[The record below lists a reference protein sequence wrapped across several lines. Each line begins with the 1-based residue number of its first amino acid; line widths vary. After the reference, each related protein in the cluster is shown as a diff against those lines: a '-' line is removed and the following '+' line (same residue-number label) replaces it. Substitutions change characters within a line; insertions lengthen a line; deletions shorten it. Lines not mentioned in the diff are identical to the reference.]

1 MEKTISLTK
10 VNKFYGK
17 KQVLNQIDLDLKP
30 GEIHCLLGPSGA
42 GKTTT
47 IECLLGITKIQSG
60 TVKILGTQ
68 MPNRQILSQ
77 VGYMGQSAALYE
89 ELSAIDNLKFFA
101 DLKGISK
108 KDFQHEIQ
116 EKIKIVGLEN
126 ELKTKVKNFSGGMKT
141 RLSLAITLLDNPP
154 VLILDE
160 PTVGIDPQLRID
172 IWKEL
177 RRLADNGTTIIMTTH
192 IMDEAEKSD
201 IVSLIM
207 NGIVFEEGSPAELKQ
222 KFNAASIE
230 EVFLKAEDLANET
243 K

>member
-1 MEKTISLTK
+1 MEKTTSLTK
-10 VNKFYGK
+10 VNKFYGQ

-101 DLKGISK
+101 DLKGVSK
-108 KDFQHEIQ
+108 KDFQNEIQ
-116 EKIKIVGLEN
+116 EKVKIVGLEN

-141 RLSLAITLLDNPP
+141 RLSLAITLLGNPP

-160 PTVGIDPQLRID
+160 PTVGIDPQLRIE

-230 EVFLKAEDLANET
+230 AVFLKAEDLANET

>member
-1 MEKTISLTK
+1 MEKTTSLTK
-10 VNKFYGK
+10 VNKFYGQ

-101 DLKGISK
+101 DLKGVSK
-108 KDFQHEIQ
+108 KDFQNEIQ
-116 EKIKIVGLEN
+116 EKVKIVGLEN

-141 RLSLAITLLDNPP
+141 RLSLAITLLGNPP

-160 PTVGIDPQLRID
+160 PTVGIDPQLRIE